1 MTARF
6 LSRRTLRLAILAALP
21 LLVQAAP
28 IGPQL
33 WLDTTEAFAGA
44 DASLPI
50 AYDPELTSL
59 HLSPITI
66 GEMTGPKLYGT
77 ASFFFAG
84 QPEPTFNALGTPG
97 FGNAFVSAEG
107 VAEGRLGTYL
117 PVSYDFTLT
126 SSNPEANLSWE
137 LTYVL
142 YGGDRESFGATYSGS
157 GLGHFQAAN
166 LIDTSSFAGRSINS
180 WGLMLAL
187 QWNPASVKET
197 LDVNIPTNSIDFPGV
212 GSAAAV
218 PEPGTYALMGG
229 GLLALV
235 ALRRRR

>member
-6 LSRRTLRLAILAALP
+6 LSRRTLRLALLAALP

-28 IGPQL
+28 LGPQL
-33 WLDTTEAFAGA
+33 WLDTTEAFVGA
-44 DASLPI
+44 NSNLPI
-50 AYDPELTSL
+50 AYDPELTFL
-59 HLSPITI
+59 NLSRVTI
-66 GEMTGPKLYGT
+66 DDMTGPKLYGT
-77 ASFFFAG
+77 ASFFVAN
-84 QPEPTFNALGTPG
+84 QPEPTVNALGTPG
-97 FGNAFVSAEG
+97 FGNAFVSAQG

-117 PVSYDFTLT
+117 PVSYDFTLF
-126 SSNPEANLSWE
+126 SSNPEASVIWE

-142 YGGDRESFGATYSGS
+142 YGGDRETFGATYTGS

-166 LIDTSSFAGRSINS
+166 FIDTSSFAGRSINS
-180 WGLMLAL
+180 WGLLLAL
-187 QWNPASVKET
+187 QWNPASPGET

-212 GSAAAV
+212 GAAAV